1 MSLTTYRFGIV
12 DDGPGIAPS
21 AATSA
26 YPPKAKRRELS
37 GVAANDT
44 PPERGGYILPGSF
57 AVVVVVA
64 VVVLVVVGEDEDED
78 DDEEYVS
85 GESRSIHSAEY
96 SRRCLVMARLLDVVI
111 LVVVVVLALVVV
123 VVVAAVRIGVIATTT
138 CERQVVG
145 KKP

>member
-1 MSLTTYRFGIV
+1 MSLTAYRFGIV
-12 DDGPGIAPS
+12 DDDPGIAPS

-37 GVAANDT
+37 GVAENDT

-57 AVVVVVA
+57 AVVVVA

-96 SRRCLVMARLLDVVI
+96 SRRCLVMARLLDVVA
-111 LVVVVVLALVVV
+111 LVLVVVV

-138 CERQVVG
+138 CERRVVG
-145 KKP
+145 EKP

>member
-1 MSLTTYRFGIV
+1 MSLTTYRFGIF
-12 DDGPGIAPS
+12 DDDPGIAPS
-21 AATSA
+21 AAITSA

-44 PPERGGYILPGSF
+44 PPERGGYILPGSVVVVV
-57 AVVVVVA
+57 VVVVVA
-64 VVVLVVVGEDEDED
+64 VVVVVVVGEDED

-96 SRRCLVMARLLDVVI
+96 SRRCFVMARLLG
-111 LVVVVVLALVVV
+111 VVVVLVVV
-123 VVVAAVRIGVIATTT
+123 AVAAVRIGVIATTT
-138 CERQVVG
+138 CERRVG

>member
-12 DDGPGIAPS
+12 DDDPGIAPS

-37 GVAANDT
+37 GVTENDT
-44 PPERGGYILPGSF
+44 PPERGGYILLGSF
-57 AVVVVVA
+57 VVVVVVVVA
-64 VVVLVVVGEDEDED
+64 VLVVVGEDEDED

-96 SRRCLVMARLLDVVI
+96 SRRCLVMARLLDVVA
-111 LVVVVVLALVVV
+111 LVLVVVV

-138 CERQVVG
+138 CERRVVG
-145 KKP
+145 EKP

>member
-1 MSLTTYRFGIV
+1 MSLTTYRFGIF
-12 DDGPGIAPS
+12 DDDPGIAPS
-21 AATSA
+21 AAITSA

-44 PPERGGYILPGSF
+44 PPERGGYILPGSVVVV
-57 AVVVVVA
+57 VVVVVA
-64 VVVLVVVGEDEDED
+64 VVVVVVVGEDED

-96 SRRCLVMARLLDVVI
+96 SRRCFVMARLLGVVV
-111 LVVVVVLALVVV
+111 VVVVVLVVV
-123 VVVAAVRIGVIATTT
+123 AVAVAAVRIGVIATTT
-138 CERQVVG
+138 CERRVG